1 MLVIMGILALDLV
14 SKSMAERLTN
24 TVSILPGFLYF
35 NFVKNF
41 GMAWSFLSGQT
52 VFLSLVAA
60 VAILAMGYYL
70 IYRKPT
76 GLKKFAIELMVA
88 GALGNLIDRL
98 SLGYVRDFIDT
109 YIFGYDFPIFNVAD
123 CALTIGVLFL
133 LIVEYQEER
142 HGKNTLNCG

>member
-1 MLVIMGILALDLV
+1 MGILALDLV